1 VNRLA
6 PDQIFARAK
15 DAQPAWAALSVSRRC
30 DILRDFRRE
39 IALHCESIAATIAAE
54 TSKPPL
60 DALSGDVLVTL
71 EHLRYYEGQAARIL
85 RPRRIGKP
93 AFLFRGARF
102 ETHFEPH
109 GVALIFGASNY
120 PFQLS
125 VIPLITALVAG
136 NSVVLKCSE
145 RTPATAALIARLCA
159 HANLPRDVVQVLHD
173 GPEQSAA
180 LIDASPDF
188 IFFTGS
194 SRHGQQVAE
203 RAAKHLIPTVLE
215 LGGKDA
221 SIIFADCNL
230 NRAVEGITYGAFSNA
245 GRVCVSVKRAYVEA
259 SIYAEFLALLKQRVA
274 KLRVSPGPDADF
286 CPLPEEGQSDVRA
299 QIEEAL
305 SRGATLHAPQDRAA
319 IGREPVLLTEVPH
332 EALILTE
339 ESFGPALCVA
349 PFGDEFEAI
358 ALANASPFALSSSVW
373 THNRARGRRVAAQ
386 LSAGTCAI
394 NDVIRNIANPYAAF
408 GGNRLSGYGRYR
420 GPEGLRAFSRIKT
433 VMIASDRRTREINW
447 FPFRERTMHQLATL
461 LKFRHGGR
469 GIAARLN
476 RMLLPLV
483 PLLLSSI
490 LAVPAS
496 TSETQT
502 HLTIDVRL
510 PEHAHGKLGYLIF
523 ASPSGFPEDH
533 DKAIRRG
540 FVPISDGAQRLRVEA
555 DLPPGIYAA
564 SVYEDLNGNGKLD
577 HNLVGIPTEPIGV
590 SGDSS
595 RLFGPPR
602 FDDCSFRLR
611 DTGQTIIIVLVH
623 RS

>member
-15 DAQPAWAALSVSRRC
+15 AAQPAWAALSVSRRC
-30 DILRDFRRE
+30 AILGVIRRE
-39 IALHCESIAATIAAE
+39 IALHCESIAATIARE
-54 TSKPPL
+54 TSKPGL

-71 EHLRYYEGQAARIL
+71 EQLRHYEAHAVRIL
-85 RPRRIGKP
+85 RRRRIGKP
-93 AFLFRGARF
+93 SFFFRGARF

-109 GVALIFGASNY
+109 GVVLIFGASNY
-120 PFQLS
+120 PLQLS
-125 VIPLITALVAG
+125 LTPLITALIAG
-136 NSVVLKCSE
+136 NAVVLKCSE
-145 RTPATAALIARLCA
+145 RTPATAALIGSLCTK
-159 HANLPRDVVQVLHD
+159 ANLPRDLVQVLHD
-173 GPEQSAA
+173 DPEQSAA
-180 LIDASPDF
+180 LIDFLPDF

-203 RAAKHLIPTVLE
+203 RAAKHLIPTIFE

-221 SIIFADCNL
+221 SLIFADCNL

-259 SIYAEFLALLKQRVA
+259 SIYDEFLALLKQRVA
-274 KLRVSPGPDADF
+274 RLRVSPGPDADF
-286 CPLPEEGQSDVRA
+286 CPLPEDGQSDICA

-319 IGREPVLLTEVPH
+319 IGREPVLLTEVPQ

-349 PFGDEFEAI
+349 PFGDEVEAI

-386 LSAGTCAI
+386 LSAGTCAV

-408 GGNRLSGYGRYR
+408 GGNRLSGYGRYH
-420 GPEGLRAFSRIKT
+420 GPEGLRSFSRTKT
-433 VMIASDRRTREINW
+433 IMFASDRRMREINW
-447 FPFRERTMHQLATL
+447 FPFPERTMHQLATL

-469 GIAARLN
+469 GVAARLS
-476 RMLLPLV
+476 RTFLPLV
-483 PLLLSSI
+483 PLLLSSS
-490 LAVPAS
+490 LAVRAS

-523 ASPSGFPEDH
+523 ASPSGFPGDR

-540 FVPISDGAQRLRVEA
+540 FVPIPDGAQRLRIEA
-555 DLPPGIYAA
+555 DLPPGTYAA
-564 SVYEDLNGNGKLD
+564 SAYEDLNGNHELD
-577 HNLVGIPTEPIGV
+577 HNLIGIPTEPIGV

-595 RLFGPPR
+595 RRFGPPR
-602 FDDCSFRLR
+602 FDDCSFRLG